1 MGCCLFV
8 ARVLLTAIA
17 HSQGKFLWLSFGYL
31 WERVWIWVFPGGIR
45 GKEPPANAGD
55 IRDLVLIPE
64 LERCPGLKNGNPLQ
78 YSCLKNPW
86 TEELGELQSI
96 GSQRVRHDWSNL
108 ALYLEWVVS
117 FVPFHGNL
125 FCIHGF
131 VQYCQGYLLVVVVY
145 LVDKILKRNL
155 KSSPLIKVG
164 QIGNWLSGSDR
175 NLF

>member
-17 HSQGKFLWLSFGYL
+17 HSQGKFLCLSFGYL
-31 WERVWIWVFPGGIR
+31 WELVWIWVFPGGIR

-78 YSCLKNPW
+78 YFCLKNPW

-96 GSQRVRHDWSNL
+96 GSQRVWRDWSNL
-108 ALYLEWVVS
+108 ELYLEGVVS
-117 FVPFHGNL
+117 FVPFYGNL

-131 VQYCQGYLLVVVVY
+131 VQYCQGYLLVVLAY
-145 LVDKILKRNL
+145 LVDKIFKRNL
-155 KSSPLIKVG
+155 KSSPLIKSWPDWKLTFR
-164 QIGNWLSGSDR
+164 IR
-175 NLF
+175 